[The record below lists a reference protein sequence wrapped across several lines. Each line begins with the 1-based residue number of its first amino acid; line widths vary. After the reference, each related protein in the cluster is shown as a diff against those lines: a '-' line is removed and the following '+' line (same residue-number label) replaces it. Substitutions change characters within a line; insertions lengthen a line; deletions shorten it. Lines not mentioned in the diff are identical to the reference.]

1 MNKDIKT
8 IFENYK
14 KVLENSDISNNMSGK
29 DVSTKFTTDHMAR
42 FLPIGQ
48 DDEEKQKKDPLKG
61 LKEKL
66 NNFFTSLKALAS
78 ACQGKNCKSSDLG
91 KLLDLMNNPEAKT
104 DLNELKNAIQLMDQ
118 DNGNNAKLSSF

>member
-14 KVLENSDISNNMSGK
+14 KVLENSDISNNMSS

-48 DDEEKQKKDPLKG
+48 DDEEKKKADPLKE
-61 LKEKL
+61 LKNKL
-66 NNFFTSLKALAS
+66 NNFFTSLKALANT
-78 ACQGKNCKSSDLG
+78 CQMDSCKSSDIG

-104 DLNELKNAIQLMDQ
+104 DLEELKKAIQLMDQ